1 MGCCITEEVI
11 GDNHNNSKEDMNKK
25 NNEVKKLDFENLDSK
40 GIDKILK
47 ASINSNENNDNFR
60 EEAKNDDNNI
70 NNSKGN
76 KRLHYKESLIILDK

>member
-1 MGCCITEEVI
+1 MKIHAFP
-11 GDNHNNSKEDMNKK
+11 NHNNSKEDMNKK